1 VVDPVRRPKT
11 GPWFRFI
18 VVVLKPLLLAI
29 TRRNWRG
36 TENLPRS
43 GGIILAV
50 NHLSYVDPVLIG
62 HLCWD
67 NGRVPRF
74 MAKAELFQIRGLRT
88 ILRGARQIAVY
99 RRSPDASLALRD
111 AITALAEGDCV
122 VIYPEGTTTK
132 DPTYWPMVAKTGVA
146 RLALL
151 TGAPIVPV
159 AQWGA
164 QRMLGQDK
172 KLHLRRT
179 SIDMLVG
186 PPIDL
191 SDVAGSDPTVD
202 ALRDITDR
210 VMAAIRAQLADI
222 RGEPAPIDV
231 YDPRA
236 AARAVTAA
244 VDESEERSA

>member
-1 VVDPVRRPKT
+1 
-11 GPWFRFI
+11 
-18 VVVLKPLLLAI
+18 LLLAI

-50 NHLSYVDPVLIG
+50 NHLSYVDPALIG

-74 MAKAELFQIRGLRT
+74 MAKAELFRIRGLGT

-111 AITALAEGDCV
+111 AITALDEGDCV

-146 RLALL
+146 RLALM
-151 TGAPIVPV
+151 TGAPVVPV

-164 QRMLGQDK
+164 QRLFGQDK
-172 KLHLRRT
+172 KFHLRRT
-179 SIDMLVG
+179 SIDMVVG

-191 SDVAGSDPTVD
+191 SDVAGSEPTVD
-202 ALRDITDR
+202 VLRDITDR
-210 VMAAIRAQLADI
+210 VMAAIRGQLAEI
-222 RGEPAPIDV
+222 RGEPAPDAV
-231 YDPRA
+231 YDPKS
-236 AARAVTAA
+236 ARAVPPAA
-244 VDESEERSA
+244 VDANEERSA

>member
-1 VVDPVRRPKT
+1 MRRAEK
-11 GPWFRFI
+11 GLWFRFI
-18 VVVLKPLLLAI
+18 VLVLKPILLVL

-43 GGIILAV
+43 GGVILAI

-67 NGRVPRF
+67 NGRIPRF
-74 MAKAELFQIRGLRT
+74 MAKAELFRIKGLGT

-111 AITALAEGDCV
+111 AIAALAEGGCV

-132 DPTYWPMVAKTGVA
+132 DPDYWPMVAKTGVA
-146 RLALL
+146 RLAML
-151 TGAPIVPV
+151 TGAPVVPI
-159 AQWGA
+159 AQWGG
-164 QRMLGQDK
+164 QRIFGQDK
-172 KLHLRRT
+172 KVHLRRV

-191 SDVAGSDPTVD
+191 SDVAGREPTVEV
-202 ALRDITDR
+202 LRLATDR
-210 VMAAIRAQLADI
+210 VMAAVRAQLSDI
-222 RGEPAPIDV
+222 RGEPAPDV
-231 YDPRA
+231 AFDPRA
-236 AARAVTAA
+236 ARAVSADT
-244 VDESEERSA
+244 VDDSEERSA

>member
-1 VVDPVRRPKT
+1 VRRPQT
-11 GPWFRFI
+11 GLWFRFI
-18 VVVLKPLLLAI
+18 VVVVKPILLVL

-74 MAKAELFQIRGLRT
+74 MAKAELFQIKGLRT

-132 DPTYWPMVAKTGVA
+132 DPAYWPMVAKTGVA

-164 QRMLGQDK
+164 QRFFGQDK
-172 KLHLRRT
+172 KVHLRRT
-179 SIDMLVG
+179 TIDMSVG
-186 PPIDL
+186 PAIDL
-191 SDVAGSDPTVD
+191 SDVAGSEPTVEV
-202 ALRDITDR
+202 LRVATDR

-222 RGEPAPIDV
+222 RGEAAPEV
-231 YDPRA
+231 AYDPRA
-236 AARAVTAA
+236 VRAVAGDP
-244 VDESEERSA
+244 VDASEERSA

>member
-1 VVDPVRRPKT
+1 VVQPVRRPQT
-11 GPWFRFI
+11 GLWFRFI
-18 VVVLKPLLLAI
+18 VVVVKPILLVL

-43 GGIILAV
+43 GGVILAV

-74 MAKAELFQIRGLRT
+74 MAKAELFQIKGLRT

-111 AITALAEGDCV
+111 AITALAEGHCV

-132 DPTYWPMVAKTGVA
+132 DPDYWPMVAKTGVA

-164 QRMLGQDK
+164 QRFFGQDK
-172 KLHLRRT
+172 KVHLRRT
-179 SIDMLVG
+179 TIDMSVG
-186 PPIDL
+186 PAIDL
-191 SDVAGSDPTVD
+191 ADVAGSEPTVEV
-202 ALRDITDR
+202 LRVATDR

-222 RGEPAPIDV
+222 RGEAAPEPA

-236 AARAVTAA
+236 VRAVAGDP
-244 VDESEERSA
+244 VDASEERSA

>member
-11 GPWFRFI
+11 GLWFRFI
-18 VVVLKPLLLAI
+18 VVVLKPILLVL

-36 TENLPRS
+36 TDNLPRT

-74 MAKAELFQIRGLRT
+74 MAKAELFRIRGLRT

-111 AITALAEGDCV
+111 AIAALDEGACV

-132 DPTYWPMVAKTGVA
+132 DPDYWPMVAKTGVA
-146 RLALL
+146 RLAML

-164 QRMLGQDK
+164 QRIFGQDK
-172 KLHLRRT
+172 KLRLRRT

-191 SDVAGSDPTVD
+191 SDVAGRDPTVEV
-202 ALRDITDR
+202 LRLVTDR
-210 VMAAIRAQLADI
+210 VMAAIRGQLADI
-222 RGEPAPIDV
+222 RGEPAPDV
-231 YDPRA
+231 VFDPRA
-236 AARAVTAA
+236 RRAVPGPA
-244 VDESEERSA
+244 VDESEEQSA